1 MCFSELDLMDHFST
15 HYHTLT
21 IHPYIRDHKN
31 TYSPIETHCI
41 ENDISSIY
49 IYTHFDKQELNFG
62 VVYNHKCFI

>member
-1 MCFSELDLMDHFST
+1 MDHFST

-31 TYSPIETHCI
+31 TYSPIKHTVLKI
-41 ENDISSIY
+41 TFQAF